1 MTESTLV
8 VGYEINAQLA
18 KEKIQK
24 SKGLMGRLK
33 KTDAKEVVSLVTKA
47 WNELESILESDG
59 HQCDSR
65 VLYTAELNAFS
76 EVKSNSTTIVNNSFL
91 LSIIT
96 ADVDTKFEAVKNERY
111 VVYSKASEFEQNQF
125 SIYLSEIEANFDNQE
140 IGIFSWFSAPTDD
153 LARIQKRV
161 AGSFPASMGGE
172 LHFFEF
178 HNDGLIFPNFADV
191 ETQRFEGKLAGNYSL
206 KFDAAV
212 CSVGIR
218 SLNDITT
225 RLFGVDIIADGAK
238 NQTSSKKKVKNE
250 SLSVSN
256 EPKVKK
262 TYSDDFKRRV
272 AVAAV
277 KKGNTLQAVAE
288 EFGISA
294 TLVRNWK
301 NKFTEESNSKDK
313 SRDSNRA
320 SKASSKSVVNTV
332 LSIGYIP
339 KDNRND
345 WILCGDPETSGTYE
359 LTVRFSAKDAL
370 FVESGKQFTLTKSDL
385 KNATRKTFPS
395 FLNQINKEI
404 SSPDI
409 SDSLFT
415 SVWNYL
421 DSGGQLPAGATLVA
435 GDEGEFANENY
446 GDGNHYYFRIQTEV
460 NGEYSNEKVI
470 VFDMA
475 NLKTDEITNPME
487 LTQAVVAKYSQ
498 HKNFEMLDEVL
509 QDIEENG
516 AGYDELSQLGYLLDY
531 DFSDSLLALNALKLC
546 FDAASSKAE
555 KDYVAEIVMGL
566 IDNLEGDI
574 SEQIQN
580 ANEFIKY
587 IENWSSNLPKDDSKE
602 GATMKKLSD
611 EVLQELFEEKEE
623 SLDDKATFATVVS
636 EAGGNLYNVQLDV
649 DFNEDGTWDFVA
661 RLICEEIVSLPDSAR
676 QFVED
681 KLEEIGDELYSD
693 FEKFGLDP
701 QMMGDYK
708 VEVTDE

>member
-1 MTESTLV
+1 ME
-8 VGYEINAQLA
+8 
-18 KEKIQK
+18 
-24 SKGLMGRLK
+24 
-33 KTDAKEVVSLVTKA
+33 
-47 WNELESILESDG
+47 
-59 HQCDSR
+59 
-65 VLYTAELNAFS
+65 
-76 EVKSNSTTIVNNSFL
+76 
-91 LSIIT
+91 
-96 ADVDTKFEAVKNERY
+96 
-111 VVYSKASEFEQNQF
+111 
-125 SIYLSEIEANFDNQE
+125 
-140 IGIFSWFSAPTDD
+140 
-153 LARIQKRV
+153 
-161 AGSFPASMGGE
+161 
-172 LHFFEF
+172 
-178 HNDGLIFPNFADV
+178 
-191 ETQRFEGKLAGNYSL
+191 
-206 KFDAAV
+206 
-212 CSVGIR
+212 
-218 SLNDITT
+218 
-225 RLFGVDIIADGAK
+225 
-238 NQTSSKKKVKNE
+238 
-250 SLSVSN
+250 
-256 EPKVKK
+256 
-262 TYSDDFKRRV
+262 
-272 AVAAV
+272 
-277 KKGNTLQAVAE
+277 
-288 EFGISA
+288 
-294 TLVRNWK
+294 
-301 NKFTEESNSKDK
+301 NKFTEENNSKDK
-313 SRDSNRA
+313 SRESNRA
-320 SKASSKSVVNTV
+320 SKASSKTDVNTV
-332 LSIGYIP
+332 LSVGYIP

-385 KNATRKTFPS
+385 KNATGKTFPS

-404 SSPDI
+404 PSPDI

-636 EAGGNLYNVQLDV
+636 EAGGNL
-649 DFNEDGTWDFVA
+649 
-661 RLICEEIVSLPDSAR
+661 
-676 QFVED
+676 
-681 KLEEIGDELYSD
+681 
-693 FEKFGLDP
+693 
-701 QMMGDYK
+701 
-708 VEVTDE
+708 